1 MGGLVAS
8 CSWKEELLVVR
19 VFKKTFCGDREILPR
34 WGQKQSQVSNWD
46 LERGEHSLNTD
57 QAESHRDDDPK
68 KSQGGEEHSHLINF
82 CESLQVSVGI
92 EVGQGNDGVCES
104 RSSSASSVAQ
114 RHGDPCHSHLGTDV
128 LISLRCQPSI
138 VSAIEYVKC

>member
-19 VFKKTFCGDREILPR
+19 VFKETFRGDREIIAR
-34 WGQKQSQVSNWD
+34 WGQEQSQVSNWD
-46 LERGEHSLNTD
+46 LKRGEHSLNRD

-68 KSQGGEEHSHLINF
+68 KSQGGEERSHLINF

-92 EVGQGNDGVCES
+92 EVGQGNDGVRES
-104 RSSSASSVAQ
+104 RSSRASAVAQ
-114 RHGDPCHSHLGTDV
+114 RHGDPCHSHLGTDL
-128 LISLRCQPSI
+128 LISLRCQPNI
-138 VSAIEYVKC
+138 VSMNM

>member
-57 QAESHRDDDPK
+57 QAKSHGDDDPK
-68 KSQGGEEHSHLINF
+68 KSQGGEERSHLINF

-92 EVGQGNDGVCES
+92 EVGQGNDGVRES
-104 RSSSASSVAQ
+104 RSFSASSVAQ
-114 RHGDPCHSHLGTDV
+114 RDGDPCYSHLGTDV
-128 LISLRCQPSI
+128 LISLRCQPNI
-138 VSAIEYVKC
+138 VSTNK